1 MKTKQ
6 IIMILLFLSCFTFN
20 INVYAVDKIPN
31 FPQKNSVNYRYLSYF
46 ITELYHEEILEAI
59 EDYYRNKG
67 IDARGYAPPSDD
79 PNYGMVS
86 IYFGNDFSDKFSYML
101 KISLL
106 TTTHEGRVLGNDTI
120 FFAVE
125 PMRHLK
131 QNLPKAY
138 PAIKL
143 VRYEHKEP

>member
-1 MKTKQ
+1 MRRSWE
-6 IIMILLFLSCFTFN
+6 LL
-20 INVYAVDKIPN
+20 
-31 FPQKNSVNYRYLSYF
+31 R
-46 ITELYHEEILEAI
+46 ITIKEKEF
-59 EDYYRNKG
+59 K
-67 IDARGYAPPSDD
+67 ARGYAPPSDD

-106 TTTHEGRVLGNDTI
+106 PTSHEGKVLGKDTI
-120 FFAVE
+120 FFAIE
-125 PMRHLK
+125 PMRHFK
-131 QNLPKAY
+131 KNLPKTY